1 MEIDGQ
7 ALQWQTLQI
16 LQWIA
21 PSNSVKGLE
30 QIPSSTIYTPVP
42 TKLISL
48 CAAKGKHLHFLFIF
62 HHLLLVNPW
71 MTANMPFLQMLSPAH
86 TPYACMH
93 LAYRGTGISQ
103 IGCPLPTEAEA
114 QQSDDAWDRKSCR
127 WFIRRGGGVWGFLIP
142 NAIAGCRWVS
152 SVCPTRGKC

>member
-71 MTANMPFLQMLSPAH
+71 MTANMPFYRCFLLPIHLMHACTLHIGGQESAKSGVLCRLKQKLSSLMMP
-86 TPYACMH
+86 
-93 LAYRGTGISQ
+93 GI
-103 IGCPLPTEAEA
+103 GKAV
-114 QQSDDAWDRKSCR
+114 
-127 WFIRRGGGVWGFLIP
+127 GGLMQLR
-142 NAIAGCRWVS
+142 CRWVS